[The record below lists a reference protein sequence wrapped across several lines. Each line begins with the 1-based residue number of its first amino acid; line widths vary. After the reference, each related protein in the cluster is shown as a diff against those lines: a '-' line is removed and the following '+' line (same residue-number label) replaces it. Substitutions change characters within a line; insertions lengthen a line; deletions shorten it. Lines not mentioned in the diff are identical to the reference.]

1 LWAVRCIYLLFSQLN
16 HNRYSVFLR
25 LRFESY
31 GFKIPRARA
40 RDCPRPT
47 RNYLVLFKAVGFEP
61 QPEKNTLGHR
71 GDDVCAFEKD

>member
-1 LWAVRCIYLLFSQLN
+1 MFSLN
-16 HNRYSVFLR
+16 YFPNVFLR
-25 LRFESY
+25 LMGWRFESS

-47 RNYLVLFKAVGFEP
+47 RNYRVRFKAVGFEP